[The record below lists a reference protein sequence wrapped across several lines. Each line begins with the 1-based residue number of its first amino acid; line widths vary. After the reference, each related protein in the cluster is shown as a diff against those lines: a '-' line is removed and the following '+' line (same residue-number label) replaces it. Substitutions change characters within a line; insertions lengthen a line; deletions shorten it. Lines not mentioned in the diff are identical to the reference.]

1 MTTEPQSIEVEV
13 LEIDGG
19 VPPATVSGW
28 DDSPPSP
35 PDSVSWQGAV
45 RTLDRRWWPLWIFL
59 GIAVVSLM
67 IAVGLVLAI
76 LFMIF
81 KLLSGI
87 VRLIFR

>member
-13 LEIDGG
+13 VEIDGG
-19 VPPATVSGW
+19 MPPATVSGW
-28 DDSPPSP
+28 DDSLPSQ
-35 PDSVSWQGAV
+35 PDSVCWQGVV

-59 GIAVVSLM
+59 GIGVVSLLV
-67 IAVGLVLAI
+67 AVGLLLAL

-81 KLLSGI
+81 KLFSRI

>member
-13 LEIDGG
+13 VEIDGG
-19 VPPATVSGW
+19 MPPATVAGW
-28 DDSPPSP
+28 DDSLPSQ
-35 PDSVSWQGAV
+35 PDSVCWQGAV

-59 GIAVVSLM
+59 GIGVVSLLV
-67 IAVGLVLAI
+67 AVGLLLAL

-81 KLLSGI
+81 KLFSRI